1 MENIVKHF
9 KDFKANDIKLT
20 GNKITK
26 TMNIKFT
33 NKCHIQ
39 TPFIKLNAYGV
50 PKVTDYLKTDMDRAF
65 IKIPL
70 DNNELKNKFIE
81 VDVLLGSEGFKKGT
95 FGG

>member
-9 KDFKANDIKLT
+9 KDFKATDIKLT
-20 GNKITK
+20 GNKTTK

-50 PKVTDYLKTDMDRAF
+50 PKMTDYLKTDMERAF
-65 IKIPL
+65 IKLPL
-70 DNNELKNKFIE
+70 DDNEFKYKLLE
-81 VDVLLGSEGFKKGT
+81 VDLLLGSEGF
-95 FGG
+95 